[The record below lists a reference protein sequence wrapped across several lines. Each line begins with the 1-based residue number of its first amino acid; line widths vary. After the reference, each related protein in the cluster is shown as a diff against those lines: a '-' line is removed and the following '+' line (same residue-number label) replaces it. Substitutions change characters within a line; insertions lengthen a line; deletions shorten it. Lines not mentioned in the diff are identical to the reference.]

1 MEPTL
6 VHPAVHALSPVAQE
20 ATFLEPPLLVFI
32 LLVNLFVLGTS
43 RLRAVIGASALQG
56 VALGILAVARHGE
69 LTFEI
74 VAVGIGALAVKGI
87 LIPRLLHKATRDAA
101 IEREVTPL
109 IGFIGSILVG
119 AIGTALAVIFSS
131 TLPLRDADV
140 GSLIL
145 PSSFATV
152 LTGFIILTTRKK
164 AITQVVGYLILENGI
179 FIMGLSLIDA
189 MPFLV
194 EVGVLLDLF
203 VAIFV
208 MGIII
213 NHISR
218 EFASTD
224 VAQLSSLKE

>member
-1 MEPTL
+1 MLTLAASIVQPAIQEP
-6 VHPAVHALSPVAQE
+6 S
-20 ATFLEPPLLVFI
+20 FLEPPLLVLI
-32 LLVNLFVLGTS
+32 LLLNLAVLGTS
-43 RLRAVIGASALQG
+43 RLRSVIGASALQG
-56 VALGILAVARHGE
+56 VALGVLTVAKHADISFEIIAIAVAA
-69 LTFEI
+69 
-74 VAVGIGALAVKGI
+74 VAIKGVI
-87 LIPRLLHKATRDAA
+87 IPRLLHKAMRDVA
-101 IEREVTPL
+101 IEREITPL

-119 AIGTALAVIFSS
+119 AIGTGLAVIFSS
-131 TLPLRDADV
+131 TLPLRGEDV
-140 GSLIL
+140 HSLIL

-152 LTGFIILTTRKK
+152 LTGFIVLTTRRK

-179 FIMGLSLIDA
+179 FIMGLTLLDA

-224 VAQLSSLKE
+224 IARLSSLKE

>member
-1 MEPTL
+1 M
-6 VHPAVHALSPVAQE
+6 SPL
-20 ATFLEPPLLVFI
+20 FDPLLVVI
-32 LLVNLFVLGTS
+32 LLLNLFVLGTS

-56 VALGILAVARHGE
+56 VVLGVLTVTAHGDVTVEVVLVAIAAVA
-69 LTFEI
+69 I
-74 VAVGIGALAVKGI
+74 KGV
-87 LIPRLLHKATRDAA
+87 LIPQFLHKAMRDVA
-101 IEREVTPL
+101 IEREVEPL
-109 IGFIGSILVG
+109 IGFIPSLLLG
-119 AIGTALAVIFSS
+119 ALGTALAVIFSE
-131 TLPLRDADV
+131 TLPLIDADRQH
-140 GSLIL
+140 LTL

-152 LTGFIILTTRKK
+152 ITGFIVLTTRRK

-179 FIMGLSLIDA
+179 FIMGLALLDA

-208 MGIII
+208 MAIII

-224 VAQLSSLKE
+224 VARLSALKE

>member
-1 MEPTL
+1 MAEIR
-6 VHPAVHALSPVAQE
+6 E
-20 ATFLEPPLLVFI
+20 PLLVLI
-32 LLVNLFVLGTS
+32 LLLNLFVLGTS

-56 VALGILAVARHGE
+56 VVLGILTLTAHGSFTVDVVLVAIGAVA
-69 LTFEI
+69 I
-74 VAVGIGALAVKGI
+74 KGI
-87 LIPRLLHKATRDAA
+87 AIPRLLHKAMRDVA
-101 IEREVTPL
+101 IEREVEPV
-109 IGFIGSILVG
+109 IGFIPSILVG
-119 AIGTALAVIFSS
+119 AIGTAIAVIFANS
-131 TLPLRDADV
+131 LPFTEADKYA
-140 GSLIL
+140 LTM

-152 LTGFIILTTRKK
+152 LTGFIILTTRRK

-179 FIMGLSLIDA
+179 FIMGLALIHA

-218 EFASTD
+218 EFSSTD
-224 VAQLSSLKE
+224 IARLSSLKE

>member
-1 MEPTL
+1 M
-6 VHPAVHALSPVAQE
+6 HAL
-20 ATFLEPPLLVFI
+20 FDPLLVVV
-32 LLVNLFVLGTS
+32 LLLNLFVLGTS

-56 VALGILAVARHGE
+56 VVLGVLTVTAHGE
-69 LTFEI
+69 LTVEVLL
-74 VAVGIGALAVKGI
+74 VAVAAVAIKGVV
-87 LIPRLLHKATRDAA
+87 IPRLLHKAMRDVA
-101 IEREVTPL
+101 IEREVEPL
-109 IGFIGSILVG
+109 IGFIPSLLLG
-119 AIGTALAVIFSS
+119 ALGTALAVIFSE
-131 TLPLRDADV
+131 TLPLIPAHRE
-140 GSLIL
+140 SLVL

-152 LTGFIILTTRKK
+152 LTGFIVLTTRRK

-179 FIMGLSLIDA
+179 FIMGLALLDA

-194 EVGVLLDLF
+194 EIGVLLDLF

-224 VAQLSSLKE
+224 VARLSSLKE